1 MGHNDPQRIF
11 MARPCQIDTVQFR
24 RRLNDQERAVLLS
37 AGAGDLTDGFH
48 FILAV
53 YAQVHGQGFRPG
65 DSIKRV
71 IVCNDQ
77 DQTMD
82 R

>member
-1 MGHNDPQRIF
+1 
-11 MARPCQIDTVQFR
+11 
-24 RRLNDQERAVLLS
+24 
-37 AGAGDLTDGFH
+37 
-48 FILAV
+48 
-53 YAQVHGQGFRPG
+53 VHGQGFRPG

-82 R
+82 RQ

>member
-1 MGHNDPQRIF
+1 
-11 MARPCQIDTVQFR
+11 
-24 RRLNDQERAVLLS
+24 
-37 AGAGDLTDGFH
+37 
-48 FILAV
+48 
-53 YAQVHGQGFRPG
+53 VHGQGFRPG